1 MIHFHQDCFTL
12 KPVTLPMISLL
23 NQAAHH
29 HPDAVALVTAQGQ
42 LTYRDYY
49 HRVLQTAVKL
59 ENMGL
64 KPSDPL
70 PFIADNSLESIILM
84 MAVWEIG
91 AIAVPLSPRFPLAQI
106 ERSLKHLRCSR
117 LVVPQREGFEALEP
131 DLLHEVVAN
140 ENDGALV
147 ETSPPRQFPLDR
159 RATILFTSGTTQRP
173 KAVVHSLGNHYYSA
187 VGANQNIDFAPGDRW
202 LLSLPIYHVGG
213 LAILVR
219 ALVGGAAVGLAELK
233 QSSPN
238 AFKPFGI
245 SHLSV
250 VPTQLYRLMH
260 DEALVE
266 WLQGLKAILI
276 GGSGIPS
283 ALIHKAIQQRLP
295 IHTTYGSTE
304 MSSQTT
310 TTCPH
315 ESPERLLTAGRLL
328 PHRALKIAADGQI
341 LVKGKTL
348 FQGYLA
354 SDGTITSAIDAA
366 GWFATGD
373 IGSLDEAGY
382 LTVLGRK
389 DNMFISGGENICPEE
404 IETVLQSMSGL
415 VKAMVVPVKSVEF
428 GARPVA
434 FVQTESGRFSQAAI
448 RTHLE
453 QKLPRFKIPDRF
465 FDWPDLDR
473 PEPFKYNRHEF
484 IMLAEE
490 RLKNLS

>member
-1 MIHFHQDCFTL
+1 MT
-12 KPVTLPMISLL
+12 SLL

-29 HPDAVALVTAQGQ
+29 HPDAIALVTAQGQ
-42 LTYRDYY
+42 LTYRDYF
-49 HRVLQTAVKL
+49 HRVLQTAVNL
-59 ENMGL
+59 ESLGL

-70 PFIADNSLESIILM
+70 PFIADNRLETIILM

-91 AIAVPLSPRFPLAQI
+91 AVAVPLSPRFPLAQI
-106 ERSLKHLRCSR
+106 ERNLKPLRYSR
-117 LVVPQREGFEALEP
+117 LVVPQLEGFEALTP
-131 DLLHEVVAN
+131 DLLHEVVTS
-140 ENDGALV
+140 ENDGKRIEASL
-147 ETSPPRQFPLDR
+147 RQCPLDR
-159 RATILFTSGTTQRP
+159 RATILFTSGTTQHP

-187 VGANQNIDFAPGDRW
+187 VGANQNINFVPGDRW

-219 ALVGGAAVGLAELK
+219 ALVGGGAVVLADLK
-233 QSSPN
+233 PSSPD
-238 AFKPFGI
+238 PFQQFDI

-250 VPTQLYRLMH
+250 VPTQLYRLMQ
-260 DEALVE
+260 DEALLPR
-266 WLQGLKAILI
+266 LQTLKAILI
-276 GGSGIPS
+276 GGSDIPS
-283 ALIHKAIQQRLP
+283 ALIHKAIQHRLS

-310 TTCPH
+310 TTRPH

-328 PHRALKIAADGQI
+328 PNRALKIAADGQI

-354 SDGTITSAIDAA
+354 SDGAIISAVDAA

-382 LTVLGRK
+382 LTVLGRT

-404 IETVLQSMSGL
+404 IETVLQSMPGL
-415 VKAMVVPVKSVEF
+415 VNVMVVPIKSVEF

-434 FVQTESGRFSQAAI
+434 FVQTESGRFCQTAI

-465 FDWPDLDR
+465 FDWPNLDR
-473 PEPFKYNRHEF
+473 PERLKYNRHEF
-484 IMLAEE
+484 IRLAEE
-490 RLKNLS
+490 RLKSPS